1 MPEALPLRVA
11 RPVSGFFAAPVV
23 WPDGVEPRI
32 PEGPCIYIAPLETRT
47 DERVVR
53 ASLARAGLPAPRW
66 IASRRGR
73 VDMERLRAGFL
84 AGEPVLVPLAAPR
97 SGPDRLARLLAWA
110 DRADIDVTLVPVE
123 ALWGPEGGS
132 PPFWNV
138 LFGNPFD
145 PPNWCRAMWGSV
157 ARLRGAL
164 RVIVGRPGTRRALQ
178 AQSANPEDALALSA
192 YVRGQAVKALSV
204 PERQV
209 LGDRYKVPR
218 LVADQIMQE
227 PAFRNGVAAEGATL
241 GLTRAESLQ
250 RAAGALRELATGHN
264 LLYMELFRRFTRFCY
279 TRVYDSE
286 IDVQQEQLEKLREL
300 GKRSALV
307 FIPSH
312 KSNFDHLI
320 LYYLFFSH
328 GFPPPHTAAG
338 SNMSFFPMSRI
349 LPGTG
354 AYFIRRSFQDD
365 PVYKECLR
373 SFITYLVQRRFH
385 QEFFIEGG
393 RTRSGKQLPPRYGML
408 RYIVEGVRRTDVDDV
423 QFVPTAITYD
433 QILEVGEYVRQ
444 EQGEPKE
451 RESLGFL
458 VRMVRSL
465 RGRDFGRVYIRFGDP
480 IALCDHLEER
490 GDDALIVEKLAFRIA
505 NEINAQTRLTAVSIV
520 CSALLSAGR
529 QALTLE
535 ELTTQIQRTL
545 EYAGER
551 RISLSRELMQGAK
564 TTLDAASRALRDAG
578 VLNVYEDG
586 VEPVYS
592 IPAESRSFAAY
603 YRNSVIH
610 FFLVRAIARLAFSA
624 AAETRDAAAAET
636 RDPAAGEAGDPAEV
650 WALRLREVL
659 KFEFFFRDRE
669 EFLRE
674 VELELGSLAQEARAG
689 IEPIAAAGP
698 GILIDYLESYRVVT
712 DALGSL
718 SQTHNYMS
726 EDEFLKHCHGVGRQL
741 LLQEKVGAPELLSNS
756 NFRNALRLATN
767 LGAAEHSD
775 KGYRRGDSAALG
787 RLAEDLQRL
796 SRLAR

>member
-1 MPEALPLRVA
+1 MAELLPLRVA
-11 RPVSGFFAAPVV
+11 RPVPGFFAAPVV
-23 WPDGVEPRI
+23 WPEGVEPGI
-32 PEGPCIYIAPLETRT
+32 PGGPCIYIAPLDTRT

-53 ASLARAGLPAPRW
+53 ASLAAAGLPVPRW
-66 IASRRGR
+66 IASRSGG
-73 VDMERLRAGFL
+73 VDARRLREGFL

-97 SGPDRLARLLAWA
+97 SGPDRLARLLSWA
-110 DRADIDVTLVPVE
+110 DQADVEVTLVPVE
-123 ALWGPEGGS
+123 ALWGPEGGAPS
-132 PPFWNV
+132 LWNM
-138 LFGNPFD
+138 LLGNPFD
-145 PPNWCRAMWGSV
+145 PPTWCRAVWGAI

-178 AQSANPEDALALSA
+178 AQSERPEDALALSA
-192 YVRGQAVKALSV
+192 FVRGQAIKALSV
-204 PERQV
+204 PEREV

-218 LVADQIMQE
+218 LVAEQILQE
-227 PAFRNGVAAEGATL
+227 PGFRNRVADEGATH
-241 GLTRAESLQ
+241 GLTRAESLGQ
-250 RAAGALRELATGHN
+250 AAIALRELATGHN
-264 LLYMELFRRFTRFCY
+264 LLYMELFRRFTQFCY
-279 TRVYDSE
+279 TRVYDRE
-286 IDVQQEQLEKLREL
+286 IDVVPEQLERLHEL

-338 SNMSFFPMSRI
+338 NNMSFFPMSRI

-354 AYFIRRSFQDD
+354 AYFIRRAFQDD

-373 SFITYLVQRRFH
+373 AFITYLVQRRFH

-408 RYIVEGVRRTDVDDV
+408 RYIVEGVRRSDVDDV
-423 QFVPTAITYD
+423 LFVPTSITYD

-465 RGRDFGRVYIRFGDP
+465 RGRDFGRVYIRFAEP
-480 IALCDHLEER
+480 IALCDHLEAR
-490 GDDALIVEKLAFRIA
+490 RDDALVVEKLAFRIA
-505 NEINAQTRLTAVSIV
+505 NEINATARLTAVSVV
-520 CSALLSAGR
+520 CSALLSSGR

-535 ELTTQIQRTL
+535 ELSTQIQRTL
-545 EYAGER
+545 EYADER
-551 RISLSRELMQGAK
+551 KLPLGRELLQGAK
-564 TTLDAASRALRDAG
+564 TTLEAGSTALCGAG
-578 VLNVYEDG
+578 VLQIYEEG

-592 IPAESRSFAAY
+592 IPADQRSFAAY

-610 FFLVRAIARLAFSA
+610 FFLVRAIAQLAGLA
-624 AAETRDAAAAET
+624 ATETGET
-636 RDPAAGEAGDPAEV
+636 HEDQ
-650 WALRLREVL
+650 ALRLRELL
-659 KFEFFFRDRE
+659 KFEFFFRDRDA
-669 EFLRE
+669 FARE
-674 VELELGSLAQEARAG
+674 VAFERQSLAQERAAG
-689 IEPIAAAGP
+689 LAPLAAAGP

-712 DALGSL
+712 DALGAL
-718 SQTHNYMS
+718 SRTHNYMS
-726 EDEFLKHCHGVGRQL
+726 EDEFLQHCHAVGRQL
-741 LLQEKVGAPELLSNS
+741 LLQDKVGAPELLSNS

-767 LGAAEHSD
+767 LDAAEQSG
-775 KGYRRGDSAALG
+775 KGYRRGDAAALE